1 MNEDNNVRHRRI
13 LVIDDNRSIH
23 QDFSKIF
30 ATRSASEAAVAEAGA
45 ALFGDPADQAAGIEF
60 QVDFAFQGQE
70 GLARIR
76 QAREED
82 YPYAMCFVDV
92 RMPPGWDGIETTAKI
107 WEHDP
112 EMQIVICTAYSDYS
126 WSDMVAKLP
135 KPDQLLIL
143 KKPFDAVEVLQ
154 LAHALTEKWQ
164 LQKAVQF
171 KLRHLEL
178 HVAARTRVLKEEN
191 ARLMAEVERTAD
203 ALCQCEARWQ
213 QSSTTNT
220 PAH

>member
-1 MNEDNNVRHRRI
+1 
-13 LVIDDNRSIH
+13 VIDDNRSIH

-30 ATRSASEAAVAEAGA
+30 ATPSAGEIAVAEAEA
-45 ALFGDPADQAAGIEF
+45 ALFGDPLDQASGIEF
-60 QVDFAFQGQE
+60 QIDTEFQGQG

-82 YPYAMCFVDV
+82 HPYAMCFVDV
-92 RMPPGWDGIETTAKI
+92 RMPPGWDGIETAARI

-126 WSDMVAKLP
+126 WKDMVAKLP
-135 KPDQLLIL
+135 RPDQLLIL
-143 KKPFDAVEVLQ
+143 KKPFDPVEVLQ

-178 HVAARTRVLKEEN
+178 HVAARTRVLEEEN
-191 ARLMAEVERTAD
+191 SKLKAEVKRTAD
-203 ALCQCEARWQ
+203 ALRQCEARLQ
-213 QSSTTNT
+213 PECTTN
-220 PAH
+220 ALAV

>member
-1 MNEDNNVRHRRI
+1 MNEDNNVRHRRL

-30 ATRSASEAAVAEAGA
+30 AAPSASDTALTEAGA
-45 ALFGDPADQAAGIEF
+45 ALFGDPLDQAARIEF
-60 QVDFAFQGQE
+60 QIDSAFQGQE
-70 GLARIR
+70 GLARVR

-82 YPYAMCFVDV
+82 CPYALAFVDG

-112 EMQIVICTAYSDYS
+112 EIQVVICTAYSDYS

-171 KLRHLEL
+171 RLQHMEL
-178 HVAARTRVLKEEN
+178 HVAARTRVIEQEN
-191 ARLMAEVERTAD
+191 AKLKAEVTRITD
-203 ALCQCEARWQ
+203 ALRRCEARLHQ
-213 QSSTTNT
+213 AATTT
-220 PAH
+220 SPPA

>member
-1 MNEDNNVRHRRI
+1 MNEDNNIRHRRI

-23 QDFSKIF
+23 QDFSRIF

-107 WEHDP
+107 WEHEP

-171 KLRHLEL
+171 KLQHLERQ
-178 HVAARTRVLKEEN
+178 VAARTRVIEQEN
-191 ARLMAEVERTAD
+191 AKLKAEVKRTAD
-203 ALCQCEARWQ
+203 ALRQCEARLQ
-213 QSSTTNT
+213 RSSTTNS
-220 PAH
+220 PAY

>member
-30 ATRSASEAAVAEAGA
+30 ATTSETEAALTQAGA
-45 ALFGDPADQAAGIEF
+45 ALFGDPSERPARIEF
-60 QVDFAFQGQE
+60 QIDSAFQGQD
-70 GLARIR
+70 GLALIQ
-76 QAREED
+76 QAQQENH
-82 YPYAMCFVDV
+82 PYAMCFVDV

-126 WSDMVAKLP
+126 WSDMVAKLS

-154 LAHALTEKWQ
+154 LSHALTEKWQ

-178 HVAARTRVLKEEN
+178 HVSARTRVLEAEN
-191 ARLMAEVERTAD
+191 VKLKAEVKRTAD
-203 ALCQCEARWQ
+203 ALSQCEAHLQ
-213 QSSTTNT
+213 QSSTTNS